1 MRCLNCLSIL
11 RGGAN
16 IVFNGWEAT
25 LRVLAVETATSWQS
39 VAILDGSRI
48 LARHD
53 QDAAGSHAKLLLPTI
68 DRLFCE
74 TGLTVKQLDGLAVSI
89 GPGSFTGLRVGL
101 ATLLAFRTISRLPLA
116 VVPTLEGMA
125 WNLRGASTLLCPVLN
140 SRRGELYWAL
150 FRWAGNDRLER
161 VMSEQVGTAA
171 MLGSSLTGSAV
182 VFGEG
187 WTVEESAVRASIS
200 SSVTVIEA
208 SDSAKNPSAVSIGLA
223 GIERLRR
230 GEHAGGGISPLYVQR
245 TAAELKYEESGGISP
260 VTLRQERVA
269 KKVNARLATARGT
282 RGKGKD
288 GT

>member
-1 MRCLNCLSIL
+1 MK
-11 RGGAN
+11 
-16 IVFNGWEAT
+16 
-25 LRVLAVETATSWQS
+25 VLAVETATSWQS
-39 VAILDGSRI
+39 VAILDGSRV
-48 LARHD
+48 LARYD

-182 VFGEG
+182 VYGEG

-223 GIERLRR
+223 GIELLRR
-230 GEHAGGGISPLYVQR
+230 GEHAGVGISPLYVQR

-269 KKVNARLATARGT
+269 KKENARLATARGT